1 MPEYVLSLHFGAADE
16 AQARR
21 LADAIAGTCA
31 VEYGTRNPELH
42 RVNRY
47 PEDYP
52 YCVFCETP
60 ADVHPEP
67 LCSPGVVR
75 ELHAELQQARAEL
88 DTYHAAAYSTDLDG
102 DVRDHLHDLA
112 DWDDTDGSAPGW
124 LVDAVMGLL
133 APHRA
138 RAEQAETAVTAHKT
152 AIIEA
157 LQRAEQAEAEVK
169 RIRAELDA
177 WKARAEDAERG
188 SIPQLREARQRAEQA
203 EAAIKRARA
212 LHHAEPAD
220 GRLYCVADDH
230 PAPCPTIRAID
241 GSNHDA

>member
-1 MPEYVLSLHFGAADE
+1 M
-16 AQARR
+16 
-21 LADAIAGTCA
+21 
-31 VEYGTRNPELH
+31 
-42 RVNRY
+42 
-47 PEDYP
+47 
-52 YCVFCETP
+52 FCETP

-203 EAAIKRARA
+203 EAAIKRAGTPPRRTRRRRRPA
-212 LHHAEPAD
+212 LLRRRRPS
-220 GRLYCVADDH
+220 GTLPDH
-230 PAPCPTIRAID
+230 PRDRREQPRCMRSALARFMRRATPSTTRFSGSSRTRPGTPGRVSPTSRAGGPA
-241 GSNHDA
+241 GSS